1 MANKGGRIT
10 GQKNIAAR
18 IRGGFQTALN
28 TLKTNGMP
36 IDKLIEKSLKDDFTG
51 TIRALSLYMP
61 KEVQISGKD
70 GGAIEITELSREE
83 RINRLGGLFRSDTA
97 TGIRLITDEGD
108 ADMDTITGPTDT
120 SV

>member
-28 TLKTNGMP
+28 TLKTNGKP
-36 IDKLIEKSLKDDFTG
+36 IDKLIEESLQADFNG

-61 KEVQISGKD
+61 KEVEISGKD
-70 GGAIEITELSREE
+70 GGLIEIAELSREE
-83 RINRLGGLFRSDTA
+83 RINRLAGLVKLGAIEGVGQVIDS
-97 TGIRLITDEGD
+97 GD
-108 ADMDTITGPTDT
+108 ADLDTDT
-120 SV
+120 GSTD